1 MMKFKKDPQR
11 EIESILR
18 TLTMTNKE
26 KPKIESCIKLITIFE
41 NSLDVD
47 INFKLLVESIYDLID
62 YNNPI
67 SNKIWIQVKF

>member
-1 MMKFKKDPQR
+1 MMKFIKDPQR

>member
-1 MMKFKKDPQR
+1 MKFKKDPQR